1 MKTNASRATL
11 FEVWA
16 AHPVV
21 ALLTALLGALTAAAV
36 SYYAFR
42 ILAAGD
48 EAPIRVRNGSIEIE
62 VVHRDRTWR
71 DQSGGAQNRWRLSR
85 GTRSSDEY
93 QLYLAPTDPSHC
105 SNVTSTRGR
114 VIRFILND
122 NEQMW
127 IEVRST
133 GRKSEVTSGIP
144 LQLSGDERVLSFG
157 GTGNFITDISVDGS
171 VRCTFPSNDAA
182 LHTLLTE

>member
-62 VVHRDRTWR
+62 VVHRARTWR
-71 DQSGGAQNRWRLSR
+71 DPMEALARHAVQRRIPALLRADGPVTLLERDQHAGSR
-85 GTRSSDEY
+85 GPGHSER
-93 QLYLAPTDPSHC
+93 QPTD
-105 SNVTSTRGR
+105 
-114 VIRFILND
+114 
-122 NEQMW
+122 
-127 IEVRST
+127 
-133 GRKSEVTSGIP
+133 
-144 LQLSGDERVLSFG
+144 
-157 GTGNFITDISVDGS
+157 VD
-171 VRCTFPSNDAA
+171 
-182 LHTLLTE
+182 